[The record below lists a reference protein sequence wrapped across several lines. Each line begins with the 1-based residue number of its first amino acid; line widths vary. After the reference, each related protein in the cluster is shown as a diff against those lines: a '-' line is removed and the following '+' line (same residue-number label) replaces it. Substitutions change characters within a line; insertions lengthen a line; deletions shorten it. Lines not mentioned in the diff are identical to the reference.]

1 MTSAIA
7 RWHSNARPPSD
18 ALEQAYADQ
27 LEAEMQEMA
36 IQLHKVNM
44 KHCKCEIC
52 DLGFS
57 HLAEY
62 LLHLFFSPSQRCEEV
77 ESLQSQ
83 VSQEKELRTVM
94 EGCLMED
101 KMAWKKVHAELVE
114 NHRLAQNMSA
124 MLGKE
129 RACRAELFSCL
140 TTDGI
145 SSSATAG
152 EGTGVKGELRWT
164 VLSFG
169 FTNGD
174 FFIYFFCSWGGSNAF
189 QYSRADEED
198 GFV

>member
-36 IQLHKVNM
+36 IQLHK
-44 KHCKCEIC
+44 
-52 DLGFS
+52 
-57 HLAEY
+57 
-62 LLHLFFSPSQRCEEV
+62 RCEEV

-83 VSQEKELRTVM
+83 VSQEKELRAVM

-114 NHRLAQNMSA
+114 NHRLTQNVSA
-124 MLGKE
+124 TLGKAK
-129 RACRAELFSCL
+129 ACRSELFTCL

-145 SSSATAG
+145 GSSYTAV
-152 EGTGVKGELRWT
+152 EGTGVKAGEGMTCSSVAELMKKMDLYEEELAATLQTLLQNLRR
-164 VLSFG
+164 LSAPEKVS
-169 FTNGD
+169 D
-174 FFIYFFCSWGGSNAF
+174 SWE
-189 QYSRADEED
+189 RP
-198 GFV
+198 